1 MRLGP
6 IWLGLVLAAGSA
18 RAADPE
24 LRPPETKLELELE
37 ARERAPKVR
46 VFWACFASDLGAAA
60 RAWLHAR
67 AADLECAT
75 DAALAR
81 DPGELQAEL
90 ETAAGGRVLGDPRR
104 GELRSLDATPGRER
118 QLKANFCYSPSDVEQ
133 ISAWTGRQLA
143 ALCESALPAPQD

>member
-1 MRLGP
+1 MRLGL
-6 IWLGLVLAAGSA
+6 IGLGLVLAVGPA

-24 LRPPETKLELELE
+24 LRPPQTRLDLELGP
-37 ARERAPKVR
+37 RERAPKVR
-46 VFWACFASDLGAAA
+46 VFWTCFASDLGAAA

-81 DPGELQAEL
+81 DPQVLQAEL

-104 GELRSLDATPGRER
+104 GEPRGLDATPGRER
-118 QLKANFCYSPSDVEQ
+118 QLTANFCYSDPDVEQ
-133 ISAWTGRQLA
+133 IGAWTARQLA
-143 ALCESALPAPQD
+143 ALCAEAPAPD